1 MARPREFD
9 RDAALTSAMQVFW
22 ARGFAATSTDD
33 LVQAMGIG
41 RQSLYNAFGDKRALY
56 LEALGAYQRRSIA
69 GHIERLA
76 LPGLAGI
83 EALLTGLVPADDR
96 MRAMGCMGVGSVAEF
111 GADDPELIEMRTK
124 AAQPL
129 HARLVQRLR
138 EGREAGEIDAD
149 LKPDDAAAFIQMA
162 MTGIQLA
169 ARGGASP
176 KDLRRLARFTV
187 DRLKA

>member
-1 MARPREFD
+1 
-9 RDAALTSAMQVFW
+9 MQVFW
-22 ARGFAATSTDD
+22 AKGYAATSTED

-56 LEALGAYQRRSIA
+56 LEALDAYQRRSVS
-69 GHIERLA
+69 GHIARLRA
-76 LPGLAGI
+76 PGLAGI
-83 EALLTGLVPADDR
+83 EALLTGLVVADDR

-111 GADDPELIEMRTK
+111 GADDPALIEMRAR

-129 HARLVQRLR
+129 HARLVERVR
-138 EGREAGEIDAD
+138 EGQAAGEIDAG
-149 LKPDDAAAFIQMA
+149 LKPDEAAAFIQMA

-169 ARGGASP
+169 ARGGAGRM
-176 KDLRRLARFTV
+176 DLRRLARFTI